1 MDIRTFV
8 KHQINGIK
16 SLKRGKESAWIVL
29 LDELR
34 YMCIHEPWYTDLYK
48 SALEEYENDK

>member
-16 SLKRGKESAWIVL
+16 ALKRGKDSAWIVL